1 MKIINSIAF
10 RLIVA
15 TLIAVSVLITV
26 MSTISYYSQK
36 NLLEDRQQQQL
47 QHAISRLE
55 LNLPTAVWNFEQE
68 RIVNIL
74 KSEQASE
81 HIAAIEFI
89 NDKGEISATVGDSQT
104 QQKMSVPLAFIEDGE
119 SNSLGQL
126 VIYIDNN
133 SILSVLGDLL
143 ITSVIE
149 ALSLGL
155 LIILITYTLYKT
167 LIAKPLLKLTLA
179 LENMDRGQSDL
190 THRLQVGNKDEFE
203 RVSQGFNRFVEMIQ
217 AIVSAFQESVAKTSI
232 QAMQANEDAK
242 ESILL
247 IAAQQQETDQM
258 ATAITQMSSSAG
270 EVASRVNQTAESA
283 EQARKDTQAVALILQ
298 ETVASIEQLALQLKN
313 SEHAINSLDENVQ
326 GIVSVMDVING
337 VAEQTNLLA
346 LNAAIEAA
354 RAGDHGRGFAVV
366 ADEVRGLAQRTQAS
380 TLEIKEK
387 IDGLRTSTNTAV
399 ESTQASF
406 ELSATAVD
414 NAKRSEASITG
425 ILDATSSISSMSEQ
439 IAVAVNEQSH
449 VAEELSKNVNQIVSL
464 GYDNTESLNKVS
476 DTIQALLSLS
486 KDLDE
491 LAQQFIT

>member
-1 MKIINSIAF
+1 MNIIKSIAF

-15 TLIAVSVLITV
+15 TLIAVSILITV
-26 MSTISYYSQK
+26 MSIMSYHSQK
-36 NLLEDRQQQQL
+36 SLLEDRQRQQI
-47 QHAISRLE
+47 QHAVSRLE
-55 LNLPTAVWNFEQE
+55 LNLPTAIWNFEQE
-68 RIVNIL
+68 RIVSIL

-81 HIAAIEFI
+81 HIASIEFI
-89 NDKGEISATVGDSQT
+89 NDKSEVLATVGESMT
-104 QQKMSVPLAFIEDGE
+104 PEKVSVPLVFVEDEE
-119 SNSLGQL
+119 SNSVGQL
-126 VIYIDNN
+126 AIYIDDH
-133 SILSVLGDLL
+133 SIQAELNDLL
-143 ITSVIE
+143 LISVIE
-149 ALSLGL
+149 AFSLGL
-155 LIILITYTLYKT
+155 LIILITYTLYKA

-190 THRLQVGNKDEFE
+190 TQRLHVGDQDEFE

-217 AIVSAFQESVAKTSI
+217 DIVRAFQESVNKTSI

-242 ESILL
+242 ESIQL

-298 ETVASIEQLALQLKN
+298 ETVTSIEQLALQLKS
-313 SEHAINSLDENVQ
+313 SEHAINSLDDNVQ

-354 RAGDHGRGFAVV
+354 RAGEHGRGFAVV

-399 ESTQASF
+399 ESTLASF
-406 ELSATAVD
+406 KLSATAVD

-439 IAVAVNEQSH
+439 IATAVNEQSH
-449 VAEELSKNVNQIVSL
+449 VAEELSKSVNQIVSL

-476 DTIQALLSLS
+476 DTIQALLALS
-486 KDLDE
+486 KDLDK
-491 LAQQFIT
+491 LAKQFIT

>member
-15 TLIAVSVLITV
+15 TLIAVSVLITG
-26 MSTISYYSQK
+26 MSTVSYYNQK
-36 NLLEDRQQQQL
+36 TLLEERQQQQL
-47 QHAISRLE
+47 QHAVSRLE

-81 HIAAIEFI
+81 HIAFIEFI
-89 NDKGEISATVGDSQT
+89 NDKDEVSATAGDNKT
-104 QQKMSVPLAFIEDGE
+104 PQKMSVPLVFVEDDE
-119 SNSLGQL
+119 SSSIGQL
-126 VIYIDNN
+126 AIYIDDN
-133 SILSVLGDLL
+133 SIHSVLGDLL
-143 ITSVIE
+143 MTSVIE

-155 LIILITYTLYKT
+155 LIILITYTLYKM

-190 THRLQVGNKDEFE
+190 THRLHVGNKDEFE

-217 AIVSAFQESVAKTSI
+217 AIVRAFQQSVAKTSI
-232 QAMQANEDAK
+232 QAMQANEDAR
-242 ESILL
+242 ESIQL
-247 IAAQQQETDQM
+247 IEAQQQETDQM

-298 ETVASIEQLALQLKN
+298 ETVTSIEQLALQLKS

-354 RAGDHGRGFAVV
+354 RAGEHGRGFAVV

-399 ESTQASF
+399 QSTLASF

-414 NAKRSEASITG
+414 NAKRSEASITD

-439 IAVAVNEQSH
+439 IATAVNEQSH
-449 VAEELSKNVNQIVSL
+449 VAEELSKSVNQIVSL

-491 LAQQFIT
+491 LAQRFIT

>member
-1 MKIINSIAF
+1 MKLINSIAF

-15 TLIAVSVLITV
+15 TLIAVSFLITV

-36 NLLEDRQQQQL
+36 NLLEQRQQQQL

-81 HIAAIEFI
+81 HIAFIQFI
-89 NDKGEISATVGDSQT
+89 NDKDEVSATAGDNKT
-104 QQKMSVPLAFIEDGE
+104 EQKISVPLFFVEDGE

-126 VIYIDNN
+126 AIYIDND
-133 SILSVLGDLL
+133 SILSVLADLL

-155 LIILITYTLYKT
+155 LIILITYTLYKA
-167 LIAKPLLKLTLA
+167 LIAKPLLMLTLA
-179 LENMDRGQSDL
+179 LENMDRGESNL
-190 THRLQVGNKDEFE
+190 TQRLQVGNKDEFE

-217 AIVSAFQESVAKTSI
+217 AIVKAFQESVAKTRI
-232 QAMQANEDAK
+232 QAMQANDDAK
-242 ESILL
+242 ESIQL

-298 ETVASIEQLALQLKN
+298 ETVASIEELAQQLKS
-313 SEHAINSLDENVQ
+313 SEHAINSLDENVK

-354 RAGDHGRGFAVV
+354 RAGEHGRGFAVV

-387 IDGLRTSTNTAV
+387 IDGLRASTNTAV
-399 ESTQASF
+399 ESTLASF

-439 IAVAVNEQSH
+439 IATAVNQQSN
-449 VAEELSKNVNQIVSL
+449 VAEELSMSVNQIVSL

-476 DTIQALLSLS
+476 NTIQALLSLS

-491 LAQQFIT
+491 LAKQFIT

>member
-15 TLIAVSVLITV
+15 TLIAVSFLITV

-36 NLLEDRQQQQL
+36 TLLQDRQQQQL

-81 HIAAIEFI
+81 HIAVIEFI
-89 NDKGEISATVGDSQT
+89 NDKDEISATVGDNKT
-104 QQKMSVPLAFIEDGE
+104 RQKMSIPLVFIEDGE

-126 VIYIDNN
+126 AIYIDNN
-133 SILSVLGDLL
+133 SIRSVLGDLL

-190 THRLQVGNKDEFE
+190 THRLHVGNKDEFA

-217 AIVSAFQESVAKTSI
+217 AIVSAFQESIAKTSV
-232 QAMQANEDAK
+232 QAMQANEDAR
-242 ESILL
+242 ESIQL

-354 RAGDHGRGFAVV
+354 RAGEHGRGFAVV

-387 IDGLRTSTNTAV
+387 IDGLRKSTNTAV
-399 ESTQASF
+399 ESTLASF

-491 LAQQFIT
+491 LAKQFIT